1 MCTMNKRS
9 LLTLG
14 DWHQAYLD
22 GAPPRELLG
31 ALAGLIGP
39 HDPAMLGEGWRARM
53 AELHRA

>member
-1 MCTMNKRS
+1 MTERS

-22 GAPPRELLG
+22 GAPSREWLG
-31 ALAGLIGP
+31 AHAGLIGP

-53 AELHRA
+53 AELHPA

>member
-14 DWHQAYLD
+14 DWHQAYLY
-22 GAPPRELLG
+22 GAPPRELPG

-39 HDPAMLGEGWRARM
+39 HDLAMLGEGWRACM
-53 AELHRA
+53 AEPHPA